1 MLGESSWHARGKR
14 GREKEGVL
22 VSSRMRRGKV
32 RRGRRRSVVERMRKV
47 LLLMLMLRE
56 MKRRQRRVGDD
67 AWTRRARNELRLR

>member
-32 RRGRRRSVVERMRKV
+32 RRGREEERCREDEKGSVAHADAE
-47 LLLMLMLRE
+47 
-56 MKRRQRRVGDD
+56 GDEE
-67 AWTRRARNELRLR
+67 APEKGR